1 MMSTTT
7 INPLNSSM
15 KLFHQFQPLSLNN
28 KIISLLTNKKPTYS
42 SSSSSSLNAH
52 HNLFSY
58 FQPRSLL
65 TNATSDGTTPQQ
77 STSPSSSDIEAGSSS
92 EECYVA
98 LFVRM
103 LGLDNDPLD
112 REHAIDALWKYSIGG
127 NKCIDAIMEFR
138 GCINLTLTLLKSDK
152 SSACE
157 AAAGLLRTIS
167 SVNLYRVSVAESGA
181 IEEITALLSRSLTAE
196 VKEQSIC
203 VLWNLSVDEKLRVK
217 MANGDL
223 LPILIKFLGD
233 EEEMKAKFLKVNVEG
248 SKVLRK
254 VAKNVLLELAKD
266 EFYRILVMEEGL
278 VLVPLIG
285 ADAYKS
291 LRPVSHSWPSFPDG
305 TELER
310 GSSTPSRY
318 GASELLLGLNIQD
331 KNFDFEE
338 AKIKAIVGRTQQHF
352 LARIGAIEM
361 EEGRKPQPESSM
373 SQQCT
378 LLPWVDGVARLVLIL
393 ELEDIS
399 AISRASLS
407 ISDACINEYMRMSFM
422 AAGAVKHLVR
432 LLNHTEENVK
442 LAASHALER
451 LSISNDVCNIV
462 EAEGAVY
469 HLVNTLKCKEI
480 PENLLEK
487 TVNILARILDP
498 GKEMKL
504 KFYDGPVNGS
514 AKFLYGTGSA
524 NVAKALGENPDDVE
538 GSKATAR
545 DYVLDSGVIS
555 RFVEIM
561 KTSPNLQRKAASI
574 LEYIATIEPC
584 MDELIA
590 ADIESGLVA
599 VFHPRC
605 SNDLENG
612 RERQHQE
619 LSSLEAGLAI
629 SAASRLLTKLLDSE
643 QFRVSINSSNLTQN
657 LRKVLMSD
665 IPLRNKD
672 WVAACLIKLESSFG
686 SQDPENPINKEV
698 TLYETIPRL
707 IDQIRASSSP
717 EAQESAVVELNTLIS
732 TGIVDFTRAVAD
744 QGGIFPLVEV
754 IEEGSKRA
762 VEAGLAILFN
772 LSMDAENHAA
782 IIAAGAVPSLRRI
795 VLSQGPQWMHALRLL
810 RSLPTQ

>member
-1 MMSTTT
+1 
-7 INPLNSSM
+7 M
-15 KLFHQFQPLSLNN
+15 KV
-28 KIISLLTNKKPTYS
+28 K
-42 SSSSSSLNAH
+42 
-52 HNLFSY
+52 
-58 FQPRSLL
+58 
-65 TNATSDGTTPQQ
+65 
-77 STSPSSSDIEAGSSS
+77 
-92 EECYVA
+92 
-98 LFVRM
+98 
-103 LGLDNDPLD
+103 
-112 REHAIDALWKYSIGG
+112 
-127 NKCIDAIMEFR
+127 
-138 GCINLTLTLLKSDK
+138 
-152 SSACE
+152 E
-157 AAAGLLRTIS
+157 AAGGVLA
-167 SVNLYRVSVAESGA
+167 NLALSGSNHK
-181 IEEITALLSRSLTAE
+181 ILVEFDVIP
-196 VKEQSIC
+196 
-203 VLWNLSVDEKLRVK
+203 KL
-217 MANGDL
+217 
-223 LPILIKFLGD
+223 
-233 EEEMKAKFLKVNVEG
+233 AKFLKVNVEG

-254 VAKNVLLELAKD
+254 VAKIVLLELAKD

-361 EEGRKPQPESSM
+361 EEGRKPQPESAMYS
-373 SQQCT
+373 
-378 LLPWVDGVARLVLIL
+378 VAV
-393 ELEDIS
+393 
-399 AISRASLS
+399 
-407 ISDACINEYMRMSFM
+407 
-422 AAGAVKHLVR
+422 AGAVKHLVR

-442 LAASHALER
+442 LATSHALER
-451 LSISNDVCNIV
+451 LSIRLASLFCLFGLCLLLSLDAAMMF

-498 GKEMKL
+498 GKEMIL
-504 KFYDGPVNGS
+504 KFYDGPVNGL
-514 AKFLYGTGSA
+514 AKLLYGTGIASA
-524 NVAKALGENPDDVE
+524 AKALGENPDDVE

-555 RFVEIM
+555 RFIEIM

-590 ADIESGLVA
+590 VDIESGLVA

-619 LSSLEAGLAI
+619 LSSLEAGPTI

-698 TLYETIPRL
+698 TLFETIPRL
-707 IDQIRASSSP
+707 IDHIRASFSP

-744 QGGIFPLVEV
+744 QGGILPLVEV

-782 IIAAGAVPSLRRI
+782 IIATGAVPSLRRI
-795 VLSQGPQWMHALRLL
+795 VLSQGPQWMRALRLL

>member
-1 MMSTTT
+1 MQLWKVFQRALHQIDRFFGRFYSRRNRHTNLPTTT
-7 INPLNSSM
+7 RPRLHNRRPRNSFAQISAYIRR
-15 KLFHQFQPLSLNN
+15 LVYLPEIGYPTTRRRT
-28 KIISLLTNKKPTYS
+28 IISRRTS
-42 SSSSSSLNAH
+42 SRIMTAMASQPECSMHIHRRPDHPESSISNH
-52 HNLFSY
+52 MVRN
-58 FQPRSLL
+58 
-65 TNATSDGTTPQQ
+65 
-77 STSPSSSDIEAGSSS
+77 
-92 EECYVA
+92 YV
-98 LFVRM
+98 
-103 LGLDNDPLD
+103 
-112 REHAIDALWKYSIGG
+112 EI
-127 NKCIDAIMEFR
+127 
-138 GCINLTLTLLKSDK
+138 
-152 SSACE
+152 SSARERVNDLDENCP
-157 AAAGLLRTIS
+157 LIDWVRTVGIPAPNS
-167 SVNLYRVSVAESGA
+167 
-181 IEEITALLSRSLTAE
+181 
-196 VKEQSIC
+196 
-203 VLWNLSVDEKLRVK
+203 
-217 MANGDL
+217 MAK
-223 LPILIKFLGD
+223 I
-233 EEEMKAKFLKVNVEG
+233 LKVNVEG

-254 VAKNVLLELAKD
+254 VAKIVLLELAKD

-310 GSSTPSRY
+310 G
-318 GASELLLGLNIQD
+318 LLL
-331 KNFDFEE
+331 
-338 AKIKAIVGRTQQHF
+338 
-352 LARIGAIEM
+352 
-361 EEGRKPQPESSM
+361 
-373 SQQCT
+373 
-378 LLPWVDGVARLVLIL
+378 
-393 ELEDIS
+393 
-399 AISRASLS
+399 SL
-407 ISDACINEYMRMSFM
+407 DAATMF
-422 AAGAVKHLVR
+422 
-432 LLNHTEENVK
+432 
-442 LAASHALER
+442 
-451 LSISNDVCNIV
+451 

-469 HLVNTLKCKEI
+469 HLVNTLKGKEI

-504 KFYDGPVNGS
+504 KEAPV
-514 AKFLYGTGSA
+514 A
-524 NVAKALGENPDDVE
+524 AKALGENPDDVE

-555 RFVEIM
+555 RFIEIM

-599 VFHPRC
+599 AFHPRC

-619 LSSLEAGLAI
+619 LSSLEAGPTI
-629 SAASRLLTKLLDSE
+629 SAASR
-643 QFRVSINSSNLTQN
+643 
-657 LRKVLMSD
+657 
-665 IPLRNKD
+665 D

-686 SQDPENPINKEV
+686 SQDPENLINKEV
-698 TLYETIPRL
+698 TLFETIPRL
-707 IDQIRASSSP
+707 IDQIRASFSP

-744 QGGIFPLVEV
+744 QGGILPLVEV

-782 IIAAGAVPSLRRI
+782 IIAAGAIPSLRRI
-795 VLSQGPQWMHALRLL
+795 VLSQGPQWMRALRLL